1 MTHSD
6 NIDVDFELAPPDRL
20 HAHHRRQLSAMLD
33 GELSPDQAR
42 FMLRRL
48 QHDAE
53 LAACWERWQV
63 CGDVLRGRG
72 HALLPADFSQRVA
85 AAIGAPPA
93 APAAVRAPAR
103 GRLARWGGGA
113 LAASV
118 ALVALFMARQMPEP
132 AAPAVADGR
141 AVALVEPS
149 AALAPAT
156 PDPVPAPAPAAADA
170 GDAAALLAVAAPAA
184 AAVAEVPRRAASRGS
199 TRSQAQRAAAR
210 RQEPAAAAAA
220 QAQGQPA
227 FAAAPA
233 AVAPVLAPAPGDS
246 LFGGLPEAASRP
258 WPRAAVT
265 GLSARQ
271 PFAAGY
277 GLAQPE
283 AFAPFEPRLGRLR
296 AAPPASAEVER
307 PGVREVPVEGTEPAR
322 PAAGPTG

>member
-1 MTHSD
+1 HGDHPARGRGPELRGDRHPHGLPDRHGALAHLPRPRGDRPGAPAPDGHPGRPRTGGAMRTSMTHSD

-85 AAIGAPPA
+85 AALGAPPA

-103 GRLARWGGGA
+103 GRLARCGGG
-113 LAASV
+113 
-118 ALVALFMARQMPEP
+118 
-132 AAPAVADGR
+132 AVADGR

-210 RQEPAAAAAA
+210 RQEPAAAA
-220 QAQGQPA
+220 
-227 FAAAPA
+227 
-233 AVAPVLAPAPGDS
+233 
-246 LFGGLPEAASRP
+246 
-258 WPRAAVT
+258 
-265 GLSARQ
+265 
-271 PFAAGY
+271 
-277 GLAQPE
+277 
-283 AFAPFEPRLGRLR
+283 
-296 AAPPASAEVER
+296 
-307 PGVREVPVEGTEPAR
+307 
-322 PAAGPTG
+322 